1 MTKMRC
7 FVHAIFFTILPAV
20 IAKNRHFVKLQKPI
34 AFEKWHRRCIH
45 RNQQP
50 RACFNSL
57 DIRGGAELDDAI
69 SGAYDWTVNLG
80 APAALVAGA
89 VIATVYDK
97 SSSGALQTKGSD
109 TQFVRLGKRLEQILL
124 LSAFGFEVV
133 SIFVTTITGTM
144 LMSYGDRI
152 ASPFVNVDAAPNLAN
167 SPLGFLKENFE
178 FEYLTSRITFLQGL
192 LNWLGAIAIEFIMPN
207 PGESAASRKM
217 DKFGGFLLINIILIM
232 LSFYNGH
239 MNYYPNYFSMLS
251 RWISVAWTRY
261 VWRYP
266 LRPMMI
272 LLGPSMIYTAFLGY
286 EAFTAKSDDDD
297 D

>member
-1 MTKMRC
+1 MRC
-7 FVHAIFFTILPAV
+7 FVHTIFLNILPAV
-20 IAKNRHFVKLQKPI
+20 IANNHLPVKLQKPI
-34 AFEKWHRRCIH
+34 AFENWHRRCSH
-45 RNQQP
+45 RNQHP

-57 DIRGGAELDDAI
+57 DIRGGAELNDVI
-69 SGAYDWTVNLG
+69 SGAYDWSCSLG

-89 VIATVYDK
+89 VIATVYEK
-97 SSSGALQTKGSD
+97 SSSGSLKTKESD
-109 TQFVRLGKRLEQILL
+109 TKFVRLGKRLEQILL

-192 LNWLGAIAIEFIMPN
+192 LNWLGAIAIEFIIPD
-207 PGESAASRKM
+207 PRESVASRKM

-239 MNYYPNYFSMLS
+239 MNYYPNYFMMLS

-261 VWRYP
+261 VWRWP

-272 LLGPSMIYTAFLGY
+272 LLGPSMIYTTFLGY

>member
-1 MTKMRC
+1 M
-7 FVHAIFFTILPAV
+7 
-20 IAKNRHFVKLQKPI
+20 
-34 AFEKWHRRCIH
+34 
-45 RNQQP
+45 
-50 RACFNSL
+50 
-57 DIRGGAELDDAI
+57 
-69 SGAYDWTVNLG
+69 
-80 APAALVAGA
+80 
-89 VIATVYDK
+89 IATVYDK
-97 SSSGALQTKGSD
+97 SSSGALQTKRSD

-217 DKFGGFLLINIILIM
+217 DKFGGFLLINIILII